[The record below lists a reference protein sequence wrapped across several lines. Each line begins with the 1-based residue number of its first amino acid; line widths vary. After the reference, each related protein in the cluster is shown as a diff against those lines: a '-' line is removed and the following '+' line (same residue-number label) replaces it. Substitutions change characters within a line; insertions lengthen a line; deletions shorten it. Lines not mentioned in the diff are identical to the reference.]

1 MINRNLECK
10 NYNKNKTTNKSIMRK
25 TTLILLLF
33 LISTLTFGQTK
44 TDEDA
49 IKAVIESAYIDG
61 IHNGGPIEEVRKG
74 FHPTFKMLSLVD
86 NDVSSL
92 SLEDWIIRIENGR
105 KQNTENPTVKAECE
119 YLSITTSGNAATVVL
134 NLFKNKKKIFTDHMI
149 LYKFSEGW
157 RIVSKAY
164 YRIPR

>member
-1 MINRNLECK
+1 M
-10 NYNKNKTTNKSIMRK
+10 TK
-25 TTLILLLF
+25 TTLMLLLL

-44 TDEDA
+44 TEDDS
-49 IKAVIESAYIDG
+49 IKAVIEKAYIDG
-61 IHNGGPIEEVRKG
+61 IHNDGPIEEIRKG
-74 FHPTFKMLSLVD
+74 FHPTFKMLSLEN
-86 NDVSSL
+86 NDISPL

-105 KQNTENPTVKAECE
+105 KQNAGNPTVKAECE
-119 YLSITTSGNAATVVL
+119 YLSITTSGNVATVVL

>member
-1 MINRNLECK
+1 MI
-10 NYNKNKTTNKSIMRK
+10 K
-25 TTLILLLF
+25 TTLMLLLL
-33 LISTLTFGQTK
+33 LINTLTFGQTK
-44 TDEDA
+44 TEDDA
-49 IKAVIESAYIDG
+49 IKAVIESAYVSG
-61 IHNGGPIEEVRKG
+61 IHNGGSIEEIRKG
-74 FHPTFKMLSLVD
+74 FHPTFKMLSLEN
-86 NDVSSL
+86 NDISSL

-105 KQNTENPTVKAECE
+105 KQNAGNPTIKAECE

-134 NLFKNKKKIFTDHMI
+134 NLFKNKKKIFTDHMM

>member
-1 MINRNLECK
+1 M
-10 NYNKNKTTNKSIMRK
+10 TK
-25 TTLILLLF
+25 TTLMLLLL
-33 LISTLTFGQTK
+33 LINTLTFGQTK
-44 TDEDA
+44 TEEDA
-49 IKAVIESAYIDG
+49 IKAVIESAYIGG
-61 IHNGGPIEEVRKG
+61 IHNGGSIKEVRKG
-74 FHPTFKMLSLVD
+74 FHSTFKMLSLEN
-86 NDVSSL
+86 NDISSL

-105 KQNTENPTVKAECE
+105 KQNDGNPTVKAECE

-134 NLFKNKKKIFTDHMI
+134 NLFKNKKKIFTDHMM

>member
-1 MINRNLECK
+1 M
-10 NYNKNKTTNKSIMRK
+10 TK
-25 TTLILLLF
+25 TTLMLFLLLV
-33 LISTLTFGQTK
+33 STLTFGQTK
-44 TDEDA
+44 TEGDS
-49 IKAVIESAYIDG
+49 IKAVIEKAYIDG

-74 FHPTFKMLSLVD
+74 FHPVFKMLSLVN
-86 NDVSSL
+86 NDISQL
-92 SLEDWIIRIENGR
+92 TLEDWIIRIENGR
-105 KQNTENPTVKAECE
+105 KQNVGNPTVKAECE

-164 YRIPR
+164 YRVPQ